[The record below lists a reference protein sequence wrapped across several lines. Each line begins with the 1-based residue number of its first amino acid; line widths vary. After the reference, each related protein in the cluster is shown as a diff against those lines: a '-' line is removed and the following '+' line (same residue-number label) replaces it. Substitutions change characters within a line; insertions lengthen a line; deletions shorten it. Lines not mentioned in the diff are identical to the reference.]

1 MSLSPVSIPEIPVT
15 ASAKL
20 PRIAVVIPV
29 HNEEVTLAA
38 CLRAVL
44 ERTQYPDW
52 EVVVVDD
59 GSTDGTA
66 AILGGF
72 PGVRVLRQERGGVA
86 RALNAA
92 FAATGDA
99 DVVRIHADV
108 LVDTPD
114 WLTRFAE
121 AMHARPNAG
130 VIGARLVFPD
140 GRIQSEGRNL
150 ITGVGMH
157 PLHRDRNAFAVE
169 TAGGAIRE
177 VDSVSGA
184 LAYYRRIAIQAVGG
198 LDPAFGPAWMDD
210 DDFCIGA
217 RFHRFKVYVH
227 TGITGVHHSRA
238 WAPISMNPVAEA
250 ESMIRAVTWQAREAA
265 LKIKAPLWEKKWG
278 WDPFQPDLNEI
289 RRLYGNTE
297 LCWQIGEPM
306 RYRPTSE
313 FPSVDCCL
321 VTWNTLPLLRRCL
334 ESLAKTDYP
343 QDRIRVYI
351 ADNASTDGT
360 SEYLASLQKEYPYP
374 IEVSRLAV
382 NTGAAVG
389 VNWAVSRGTGDLVA
403 RLDDDIILPP
413 NWLKG
418 MVSDFGNRPFAG
430 CIGPKILN
438 DDAHRSIQ
446 CGPYRHFPGLFGHED
461 EADLG
466 QADYLAR
473 AIHVRG
479 CCNLYRRDV
488 FARCG
493 LFDVR
498 YSPSQFDDPDHHIAL
513 AVAGYE
519 ILYEG
524 HVGVVHKLNNGLA
537 RSRAAISNQQGNGGK
552 MYGKWGSDIF
562 EVLERGLELSREG
575 RCLPD
580 DGDTSSMMDGAPVP
594 SEFPR
599 LLPPPT
605 PAAVAPSQSIFDD
618 LTRLAS
624 SSELGTVVEEFLK
637 VAATQSR
644 DGKPRHAADTLHSV
658 FNLAPGNLA
667 ACRALARVYCDLG
680 QPAIAASVARRGLLL
695 HSGDIELTKF
705 CAPPSIESSGPC
717 AQAGRLSD
725 RSDQIGEAQVSVA
738 QGCTTRTSPRLRVL
752 MVNSFESRVAGGD
765 MHQIKKTRQY
775 LLELGVEVDVC
786 CTPRPDPRGYDLVHV
801 WNLWFPH
808 QTLPQIKAIRS
819 LAPNIPIVLSTIYW
833 DMSEK
838 AWADAAV
845 PHVFSANQPEA
856 IEQGLAQLAHDRL
869 LVNGRRR
876 SSPAEP
882 NYHGY
887 EAYQRQILER
897 VDHLLPQSELEMANL
912 RKTLGVSLPHTVV
925 YNAAETR
932 VFDTATPDW
941 FVDTYKIRDFVLT
954 VGLVE
959 PRKNQ
964 LMLLHALRDTGLPVV
979 VVGRNYDRNYL
990 RLCQRQ
996 APRGTLFI
1004 EHLSHEK
1011 LASAYRAA
1019 RVHALPSWMECA
1031 AFVNI
1036 EAALSGCSLAV
1047 SNRTSEREYFGD
1059 DAYYCDPADTASIR
1073 EAVVSA
1079 HRNHPIDSAKR
1090 ARLGDLFRHTHTW
1103 RAVAERTLAGYEK
1116 ALMARGRTLRPAVV
1130 IEEEIPAATST
1141 LPASKSSASVSASP
1155 RVSIVIPVFNR
1166 LDLTRQCLK
1175 AVEAHT
1181 QAGTY
1186 EVVVVDNG
1194 SSDGTADFLRTEAAR
1209 HPWLQVRTNLE
1220 NAGFARACNQG
1231 AGAASGREV
1240 LFLNNDTEP
1249 RPGWVEAMLQTLDTD
1264 STVVGVGS
1272 KLLFPDGTVQHAGV
1286 ALFDDHQQPDPLL
1299 ARHIFYR
1306 RRSDD
1311 PAVNVATEYQVL
1323 TAACLLIRRTA
1334 FETAGGFDEGYWNGY
1349 EDVDLCLR
1357 LGATGGRLVYQPKSV
1372 VVHHESQS
1380 GPERFRAAAANVARL
1395 HSRWVGRVQPDFITD
1410 KEGSLRGTPSSR
1422 IRPYVPETVMPAPKV
1437 SILILVHDQLDHTR
1451 RCLESVALHT
1461 AESHELI
1468 LVDNGS
1474 CPETSAYLRERASSG
1489 PGIRLVSNSS
1499 NRGFSAGN
1507 NQGLA
1512 LARGDYL
1519 LLLNNDTVVT
1529 EGWLTRMLAVFA
1541 THPATGIVGPVSNRV
1556 AGPQLVSPVGYT
1568 DLEGLPE
1575 FAARWTAS
1583 HAGQSEKRSRVIGFC
1598 LLARRAVIDRIG
1610 GLDERFGSGNFED
1623 DDFCLRAGVAGFEI
1637 RIARD
1642 SFVHHVGGQTFQAAG
1657 IDYQESMR
1665 RNWEVFR
1672 KKWSLPSELPGEMGY
1687 PVPRQL
1693 AEGERLKI
1701 EFSDTA
1707 TTGEASSG
1715 SESRTCSGSV
1725 AVASMGALDQA
1736 LACREDGRPVEA
1748 WEAAIEAIRQ
1758 RPFHPEAYLLMAN
1771 VARAAGDEV
1780 AAVRAHKRAA
1790 SLAPGCPVVKQLGQA
1805 LKSKKELKKTDLKWP
1820 SFPETS
1826 AEPKLSVCL
1835 IVKNEERFLDRCLA
1849 SVRDVAWQ
1857 IVVVD
1862 TGSTDR
1868 TVEIA
1873 RKHGAEVHSVTW
1885 SDDFSAARNSCL
1897 LHARG
1902 DWVLSLDA
1910 DEELSEPHVQKL
1922 KSHLR
1927 TPGVL
1932 GFRLPLKESTL
1943 GDGAL
1948 AYVPR
1953 LFRNAP
1959 GIHFIG
1965 RVHEEAFS
1973 QVERLGKSWGMEHRR
1988 GDALLIHHGYAP
2000 ELVAERN
2007 KKSRNLRLLRL
2018 GIAEHPQ
2025 NLNYRTQLGLELVR
2039 SGDREAG
2046 LREYARALTQANGAP
2061 HGTLTPEAREALLT
2075 QYSTYLLQAG
2085 RWPEVVEVLRSPLA
2099 TAGRLTAGQLLNRGT
2114 ALIRMRCHAD
2124 AARDLREAIA
2134 RAGETTLYYRPEELS
2149 GPLPHLALGQALEG
2163 CGEFEAADQAY
2174 RTAVDRDPDSEEWV
2188 REYARFLT
2196 GQERHGDALR
2206 MLFTFALRR
2215 PDCLSIWQRG
2225 AEIALLRPE
2234 LAGIAEQWCTE
2245 ARRHHPEDADLAI
2258 AEGAALLQRGRVK
2271 EAARA
2276 LASAPGR
2283 LDAPVTA
2290 ARVITCLVADEPLP
2304 AVASDQRLAVSRAFL
2319 ETCQRLYQAGAKDTV
2334 NSVIQRV
2341 DRLRPMLPVV
2351 ADALESA
2358 AEPATGVSS

>member
-1 MSLSPVSIPEIPVT
+1 MSLPLDPT
-15 ASAKL
+15 AVAAVRL
-20 PRIAVVIPV
+20 PRIAVVVPV
-29 HNEEVTLAA
+29 HNEEATLAA
-38 CLRAVL
+38 CLRAVM
-44 ERTQYPDW
+44 ERTRYPDW
-52 EVVVVDD
+52 ELVVVDD
-59 GSTDGTA
+59 GSTDQTA
-66 AILGGF
+66 TVLRQF
-72 PGVRVLRQERGGVA
+72 PDVRVLRQERAGVA
-86 RALNAA
+86 AALNAA
-92 FAATGDA
+92 FAATGEA
-99 DVVRIHADV
+99 DIVRLHADV
-108 LVDTPD
+108 LIDTPD
-114 WLTRFAE
+114 WLSRLAE
-121 AMHARPNAG
+121 AMIERPAAG
-130 VIGARLVFPD
+130 VMGARLVYPD
-140 GRIQSEGRNL
+140 GRIQSEGRSVVS
-150 ITGVGMH
+150 GVGMH

-169 TAGGAIRE
+169 SAGGAIRE

-184 LAYYRRIAIQAVGG
+184 LAYYRRAAIRAVGG
-198 LDPAFGPAWMDD
+198 LDAAFGPAWMDD

-217 RFHRFKVYVH
+217 RFHRFKVFVH
-227 TGITGVHHSRA
+227 TGITGVHHSRC
-238 WAPISMNPVAEA
+238 WAPTSLNPVSEA
-250 ESMIRAVTWQAREAA
+250 ESILRAVTWQSREAA
-265 LKIKAPLWEKKWG
+265 LKVKAPLWEKKWG
-278 WDPFQPDLNEI
+278 WDPYQPDLNEI
-289 RRLYGNTE
+289 RRLYGHTE
-297 LCWQIGEPM
+297 ICWQIGEPM
-306 RYRPTSE
+306 RYRPSSE
-313 FPSVDCCL
+313 FPTVDCCL

-343 QDRIRVYI
+343 QDRVRVYI

-360 SEYLASLQKEYPYP
+360 GEYLKALQKDYQFP
-374 IEVSRLAV
+374 IEVSRLEV

-389 VNWAVSRGTGDLVA
+389 LNWAVSQGKGDLVA
-403 RLDDDIILPP
+403 RLDDDIILPA

-418 MVSDFGNRPFAG
+418 MVQDFVRRPFAG

-524 HVGVVHKLNNGLA
+524 RVGIVHKLNNGLA

-562 EVLERGLELSREG
+562 EVLERSLELSREG

-580 DGDTSSMMDGAPVP
+580 DGDTAALRIGAPAP
-594 SEFPR
+594 ADFPR
-599 LLPPPT
+599 SLPTPT
-605 PAAVAPSQSIFDD
+605 PAAMAPARSVYDD
-618 LTRLAS
+618 LARLTGSA
-624 SSELGTVVEEFLK
+624 ELAALVEEFLK
-637 VAATQSR
+637 VAAALSR
-644 DGKPRHAADTLHSV
+644 DGKPRHAADILHSI
-658 FNLAPGNLA
+658 FNFAPGNLA
-667 ACRALARVYCDLG
+667 ACRALARVYGDLG
-680 QPAIAASVARRGLLL
+680 QPTTAAAVSRRGLLL
-695 HSGDIELTKF
+695 HAGDPELLQSIS
-705 CAPPSIESSGPC
+705 APPAEGVHG
-717 AQAGRLSD
+717 AAVQAGRPND
-725 RSDQIGEAQVSVA
+725 RSDHIGEDQVSMA
-738 QGCTTRTSPRLRVL
+738 QRRAGQSTPRLRVL

-819 LAPNIPIVLSTIYW
+819 LAPDVPIVLSTIYW

-845 PHVFSANQPEA
+845 PHLFSATQPEA
-856 IEQGLAQLAHDRL
+856 IEQGLSQLVHDRL

-876 SSPAEP
+876 SHPAEP
-882 NYHGY
+882 NYNGY

-932 VFDTATPDW
+932 VFDTATADW
-941 FVDTYKIRDFVLT
+941 FVDTYKVRDFVLT

-964 LMLLHALRDTGLPVV
+964 LMLLHALRDAGLPVV

-1059 DAYYCDPADTASIR
+1059 NAYYCDPADTASIR
-1073 EAVVSA
+1073 DAVVQA
-1079 HRNHPIDSAKR
+1079 HRNHAADSAKR

-1103 RAVAERTLAGYEK
+1103 RAAAEQTLAGYEK
-1116 ALMARGRTLRPAVV
+1116 ALAARGRTLRPAVTV
-1130 IEEEIPAATST
+1130 LDELPVATAAETSISPT
-1141 LPASKSSASVSASP
+1141 RDAAASV

-1166 LDLTRQCLK
+1166 LDLTRNCLK
-1175 AVEAHT
+1175 AIEAHT
-1181 QAGTY
+1181 PAGTY
-1186 EVVVVDNG
+1186 EVIVVDNG
-1194 SSDGTADFLRTEAAR
+1194 STDGTAEFLESQSAEHA
-1209 HPWLQVRTNLE
+1209 WLKRCPNPE
-1220 NAGFARACNQG
+1220 NRGFAAACNQG
-1231 AGAASGREV
+1231 AAAARGREV

-1249 RPGWVEAMLQTLDTD
+1249 RDGWLENLLKVLDGD
-1264 STVVGVGS
+1264 ATVVAVGS
-1272 KLLFPDGTVQHAGV
+1272 KLLFPDETVQHAGV
-1286 ALFDDHQQPDPLL
+1286 ALFDDRQQPDPLL
-1299 ARHIFYR
+1299 ARHIYYR

-1311 PAVNVATEYQVL
+1311 PAVNAATEYQAL
-1323 TAACLLIRRTA
+1323 TAACLVIRRSA
-1334 FETAGGFDEGYWNGY
+1334 FDAAGGFDEGYWNGY
-1349 EDVDLCLR
+1349 EDIDLCLR

-1395 HSRWVGRVQPDFITD
+1395 HARWVGRVQPDFITEKD
-1410 KEGSLRGTPSSR
+1410 GSLRVAPTSR
-1422 IRPYVPETVMPAPKV
+1422 IRPYVPETAMPAPKV
-1437 SILILVHDQLDHTR
+1437 SLIILVHNQLDHTR
-1451 RCLESVALHT
+1451 RCLESVARHT
-1461 AESHELI
+1461 PESHEVI

-1474 CPETSAYLRERASSG
+1474 GPETAAYLRERAGTG
-1489 PGIRLVSNSS
+1489 PGVRLIVNVN

-1512 LARGDYL
+1512 IARGEYVM
-1519 LLLNNDTVVT
+1519 LLNNDTVVT
-1529 EGWLTRMLAVFA
+1529 EGWLTRMLAVFER
-1541 THPATGIVGPVSNRV
+1541 HPATGIVGPVSNRV
-1556 AGPQLVSPVGYT
+1556 AGPQLVTPVGYT
-1568 DLEGLPE
+1568 DLEGLAT
-1575 FAARWTAS
+1575 FAAEWSAT
-1583 HAGQSEKRSRVIGFC
+1583 HAERSEKLSRVIGFC
-1598 LLARRAVIDRIG
+1598 LLASRAVIDRVG
-1610 GLDERFGSGNFED
+1610 GLDDRFGSGNFED

-1642 SFVHHVGGQTFQAAG
+1642 SFVHHVGGQTFLGAG
-1657 IDYQESMR
+1657 IDYSASMR
-1665 RNWEVFR
+1665 RNWEIFR
-1672 KKWSLPSELPGEMGY
+1672 RKWALPAELPGEKGY
-1687 PVPRQL
+1687 PVPRRM
-1693 AEGERLKI
+1693 ADGERLKI
-1701 EFSDTA
+1701 ELSDSA
-1707 TTGEASSG
+1707 TIGEASSG
-1715 SESRTCSGSV
+1715 SESRTSSGSV
-1725 AVASMGALDQA
+1725 VVASMGTLDQA

-1771 VARAAGDEV
+1771 VARTAGDDV

-1790 SLAPGCPVVKQLGQA
+1790 ALAPGCPAVKQLGQA
-1805 LKSKKELKKTDLKWP
+1805 LKSKKELRKTDLRWP
-1820 SFPETS
+1820 ALPEAS

-1835 IVKNEERFLDRCLA
+1835 IVKNEERFLARCLK
-1849 SVRDVAWQ
+1849 SVREIASQ

-1873 RKHGAEVHSVTW
+1873 REHNAEVHSFTW
-1885 SDDFSAARNSCL
+1885 CDDFSAARNLSL

-1902 DWVLSLDA
+1902 DWVLILDA
-1910 DEELSEPHVQKL
+1910 DEELSGTHVQKL

-1959 GIHFIG
+1959 GIYFIG

-2000 ELVAERN
+2000 EVVAERN

-2046 LREYARALTQANGAP
+2046 LREYARALAQANAAV
-2061 HGTLTPEAREALLT
+2061 HGSLTPEAREALLT

-2099 TAGRLTAGQLLNRGT
+2099 ASGRLTAGQLLNRGT

-2149 GPLPHLALGQALEG
+2149 GPLPYLALGQALEG
-2163 CGEFEAADQAY
+2163 CGEIDAADQAY
-2174 RTAVDRDPDSEEWV
+2174 RTVIAKDPDSEEWV

-2196 GQERHGDALR
+2196 GQERQGDALR
-2206 MLFTFALRR
+2206 MLFDFALRR
-2215 PDCLSIWQRG
+2215 PDCLGIWQRG

-2245 ARRHHPEDADLAI
+2245 ARRHHPNDPDLAI

-2276 LASAPGR
+2276 LASAPQR
-2283 LDAPVTA
+2283 MDAPVTA
-2290 ARVITCLVADEPLP
+2290 ARLMTSLVADEPLP
-2304 AVASDQRLAVSRAFL
+2304 LVAGDQRLAVSRAFL
-2319 ETCQRLYQAGAKDTV
+2319 ETCQRLYQAGAQDTV
-2334 NSVIQRV
+2334 NSVMQRV
-2341 DRLRPMLPVV
+2341 DRLRPVLPVV
-2351 ADALESA
+2351 ADALEGAADSA
-2358 AEPATGVSS
+2358 AR